1 MSLFDSTPPA
11 TADFGSAKR
20 PLAER
25 MRPERLEDFI
35 GQEHIL
41 GPGKPLRRQIERD
54 ELTSIILWGPP
65 GVGKTTL
72 AQLIA
77 RLTRC
82 EFIPF
87 SAVLSGIKE
96 IKAVMAD
103 AERLRRM
110 GRRTIL
116 FIDEIHRFN
125 KAQQDA
131 FLPYV
136 ERGDIILI
144 GATTENPSF
153 EVISALLS
161 RSRVYALRGAH
172 RAGDRDLLQ
181 RALPA
186 RAGCDASDATCWNR
200 SPSTPMATRARP
212 TTRWKPRRPHRNGGE
227 LSGSRRAGRH
237 AAQSR
242 CSTTRRGEEHFNL
255 ISALHKSV
263 RSSDADAALYWLT
276 RMLEAGEDRLYIA
289 RRLIRMA
296 SEDIG
301 LADPRALEQAI
312 AAMQAVHFLG
322 IPEGDLALAQA
333 AIYLSVAPK
342 SDAAYRAMGAV
353 REDVQNTIAEPVP
366 MNLRNAPTRS
376 HESVGIRRGLPA
388 RAQVRRRHGGY
399 GMPAALVRRAAILPP
414 DRPRHGKAHRR
425 TPGRDPAAA
434 PSERAIGLPACRQ
447 PTRTASADAHAAG
460 IAQILF
466 LNLQIQISGLSR
478 IERT

>member
-1 MSLFDSTPPA
+1 MSLFDTTPPEA
-11 TADFGSAKR
+11 ERSDGKR

-25 MRPERLEDFI
+25 MRPERLEDYI

-41 GPGKPLRRQIERD
+41 GPGKPLRSQIERD
-54 ELTSIILWGPP
+54 QLTSIILWGPP

-72 AQLIA
+72 ATLIA
-77 RLTRC
+77 RVTRC

-103 AERLRRM
+103 AERLRRI
-110 GRRTIL
+110 GHRTIL
-116 FIDEIHRFN
+116 FVDEIHRFN

-161 RSRVYALRGAH
+161 RSRVYNLRGLTTDELV
-172 RAGDRDLLQ
+172 RLLTK
-181 RALPA
+181 ALPVIGLKASNELLEQIAIYANGDA
-186 RAGCDASDATCWNR
+186 RQAYNTLEAAAAAS
-200 SPSTPMATRARP
+200 S
-212 TTRWKPRRPHRNGGE
+212 GE
-227 LSGSRRAGRH
+227 LTE
-237 AAQSR
+237 AAVQDAMQR
-242 CSTTRRGEEHFNL
+242 KLLLYDKGGEEHFNL

-263 RSSDADAALYWLT
+263 RSSDVDAALYWLT

-301 LADPRALEQAI
+301 LADPRALEQTI

-322 IPEGDLALAQA
+322 IPEGDLALGQA
-333 AIYLSVAPK
+333 VIYLSVAPK
-342 SDAAYRAMGAV
+342 SDAAYRAMGEL
-353 REDVQNTIAEPVP
+353 RQDVEHTIAEPVP
-366 MNLRNAPTRS
+366 MHLRNAPTKAMKQWGYSQGYQHAHKFEDAISDMECLPPSLAGRRYY
-376 HESVGIRRGLPA
+376 HPTDRGIEKRIAERMEEIRRL
-388 RAQVRRRHGGY
+388 
-399 GMPAALVRRAAILPP
+399 
-414 DRPRHGKAHRR
+414 KEKK
-425 TPGRDPAAA
+425 
-434 PSERAIGLPACRQ
+434 PSAE
-447 PTRTASADAHAAG
+447 
-460 IAQILF
+460 
-466 LNLQIQISGLSR
+466 
-478 IERT
+478 

>member
-1 MSLFDSTPPA
+1 MSLFDNTVPA
-11 TADFGSAKR
+11 EERQDGKR

-25 MRPERLEDFI
+25 MRPERLEDYV

-54 ELTSIILWGPP
+54 QLTSIILWGPP

-72 AQLIA
+72 AKLVA
-77 RLTRC
+77 RVTRC

-103 AERLRRM
+103 AEKLRNL

-161 RSRVYALRGAH
+161 RSRVYALRGLTVPELT
-172 RAGDRDLLQ
+172 GLLR

-186 RAGCDASDATCWNR
+186 VGIEATDELLEQIAIYANGDARQAYNTLEAASAAAGGVLTEAAVQDAMQRKVLLYD
-200 SPSTPMATRARP
+200 
-212 TTRWKPRRPHRNGGE
+212 KG
-227 LSGSRRAGRH
+227 
-237 AAQSR
+237 
-242 CSTTRRGEEHFNL
+242 GEEHFNL

-263 RSSDADAALYWLT
+263 RSSDVDAALYWLG

-289 RRLIRMA
+289 RRLIRM
-296 SEDIG
+296 SVEDIG
-301 LADPRALEQAI
+301 LADPRALEQSV

-322 IPEGDLALAQA
+322 IPEGDLALGQA
-333 AIYLSVAPK
+333 AIYLCVAPK

-353 REDVQNTIAEPVP
+353 HEDVEKTIAEPVP
-366 MNLRNAPTRS
+366 MNLRNAVTRS
-376 HESVGIRRGLPA
+376 MKEW
-388 RAQVRRRHGGY
+388 GY
-399 GMPAALVRRAAILPP
+399 GAGYQHAHKLENALPDMTCLPESLAGRQYYFP
-414 DRPRHGKAHRR
+414 TDRGVEKRIAERLEEIRKIKDQ
-425 TPGRDPAAA
+425 GR
-434 PSERAIGLPACRQ
+434 Q
-447 PTRTASADAHAAG
+447 
-460 IAQILF
+460 
-466 LNLQIQISGLSR
+466 
-478 IERT
+478 

>member
-1 MSLFDSTPPA
+1 MSLFDDTPPHEP
-11 TADFGSAKR
+11 DRVDHKR

-25 MRPERLEDFI
+25 MRPERLEDYI

-72 AQLIA
+72 AKLIA
-77 RLTRC
+77 GVTRC

-96 IKAVMAD
+96 IKAVMVD
-103 AERLRRM
+103 AERLRRL

-161 RSRVYALRGAH
+161 RSRVYALRGLTVPEIVT
-172 RAGDRDLLQ
+172 LLR

-186 RAGCDASDATCWNR
+186 VGLEAPEELLEQIAIYANGDARQAYNTLESAAAASAGVLAEAAVQDAMQRKVLLYD
-200 SPSTPMATRARP
+200 
-212 TTRWKPRRPHRNGGE
+212 KG
-227 LSGSRRAGRH
+227 
-237 AAQSR
+237 
-242 CSTTRRGEEHFNL
+242 GEEHFNL

-263 RSSDADAALYWLT
+263 RSSDVDAALYWLT

-296 SEDIG
+296 IEDIS
-301 LADPRALEQAI
+301 LADPRALEQAV

-322 IPEGDLALAQA
+322 IPEGDLALGQT
-333 AIYLSVAPK
+333 AIYLCMAPK

-353 REDVQNTIAEPVP
+353 REDVEKTIAEPVP
-366 MNLRNAPTRS
+366 LNLRNAPTRLMKAWGYGEGYE
-376 HESVGIRRGLPA
+376 HAHNLEDALPGMECLPPSVAGHRYYFPTERGLEKRIAERLEEIRRLKEKKREG
-388 RAQVRRRHGGY
+388 
-399 GMPAALVRRAAILPP
+399 
-414 DRPRHGKAHRR
+414 
-425 TPGRDPAAA
+425 
-434 PSERAIGLPACRQ
+434 E
-447 PTRTASADAHAAG
+447 
-460 IAQILF
+460 
-466 LNLQIQISGLSR
+466 
-478 IERT
+478 

>member
-1 MSLFDSTPPA
+1 VSLFDNSGPEEA
-11 TADFGSAKR
+11 VDGKR

-25 MRPERLEDFI
+25 MRPERLEDYI

-65 GVGKTTL
+65 GTGKTTL
-72 AQLIA
+72 ARLIA
-77 RLTRC
+77 RVTRC

-103 AERLRRM
+103 AERLRRS

-116 FIDEIHRFN
+116 FVDEIHRFN

-161 RSRVYALRGAH
+161 RSRVYALRPLTVEEIVT
-172 RAGDRDLLQ
+172 LLG
-181 RALPA
+181 RALPEVGLEAAGDLLDQIAIFANGDA
-186 RAGCDASDATCWNR
+186 RQAYNTLEAAAAASTQGALSAAAVEDAIQRKVLLYD
-200 SPSTPMATRARP
+200 
-212 TTRWKPRRPHRNGGE
+212 KG
-227 LSGSRRAGRH
+227 
-237 AAQSR
+237 
-242 CSTTRRGEEHFNL
+242 GEEHYNL

-263 RSSDADAALYWLT
+263 RSSDADAALYWLA
-276 RMLEAGEDRLYIA
+276 RMMEAGEDRLYIA

-296 SEDIG
+296 IEDIS
-301 LADPRALEQAI
+301 LADPRALEQAV

-333 AIYLSVAPK
+333 AIYLAMAPK
-342 SDAAYRAMGAV
+342 SDAAYRALGAV
-353 REDVQNTIAEPVP
+353 QEDVARTIAEPVP
-366 MNLRNAPTRS
+366 MNLRNPVTRDMK
-376 HESVGIRRGLPA
+376 A
-388 RAQVRRRHGGY
+388 WGY
-399 GMPAALVRRAAILPP
+399 GQGYQHAHQFEDAVPGMECLPP
-414 DRPRHGKAHRR
+414 SLGGRQYYFPTDRGVEKRIA
-425 TPGRDPAAA
+425 
-434 PSERAIGLPACRQ
+434 ERLEEIRKRKEAQRQ
-447 PTRTASADAHAAG
+447 GDA
-460 IAQILF
+460 
-466 LNLQIQISGLSR
+466 
-478 IERT
+478 

>member
-1 MSLFDSTPPA
+1 VSLFDNTPPEPA
-11 TADFGSAKR
+11 FPRADPGR

-25 MRPERLEDFI
+25 MRPERLEDFV

-41 GPGKPLRRQIERD
+41 GAGKPLRRQIERD
-54 ELTSIILWGPP
+54 ELSSIILWGPP

-77 RLTRC
+77 RITRC

-103 AERLRRM
+103 AEKLRRM
-110 GRRTIL
+110 GSRTIL

-161 RSRVYALRGAH
+161 RSRVYALRGLTVPEIVT
-172 RAGDRDLLQ
+172 LLK
-181 RALPA
+181 RALPVVGIEASDELLEQIAIYANGDARQAYNTLDAA
-186 RAGCDASDATCWNR
+186 RA
-200 SPSTPMATRARP
+200 
-212 TTRWKPRRPHRNGGE
+212 
-227 LSGSRRAGRH
+227 
-237 AAQSR
+237 AAQDGVLTEAAVQDAMQR
-242 CSTTRRGEEHFNL
+242 KVLLYDKGGEEHFNL

-263 RSSDADAALYWLT
+263 RSSDADAALYWLS

-353 REDVQNTIAEPVP
+353 HEDVERTTADPVP
-366 MNLRNAPTRS
+366 MHLRNAPTGLMKEWGYGAGYQ
-376 HESVGIRRGLPA
+376 HAHNYQDAVPGMECLPA
-388 RAQVRRRHGGY
+388 SLAGRQYYFPTERGVEKRIAERLAEVRRLK
-399 GMPAALVRRAAILPP
+399 A
-414 DRPRHGKAHRR
+414 GK
-425 TPGRDPAAA
+425 T
-434 PSERAIGLPACRQ
+434 E
-447 PTRTASADAHAAG
+447 
-460 IAQILF
+460 
-466 LNLQIQISGLSR
+466 
-478 IERT
+478 

>member
-1 MSLFDSTPPA
+1 
-11 TADFGSAKR
+11 
-20 PLAER
+20 

-35 GQEHIL
+35 GQEQIL

-72 AQLIA
+72 ARLIA
-77 RLTRC
+77 RITSC
-82 EFIPF
+82 EYIPF

-96 IKAVMAD
+96 IKAVMSD

-161 RSRVYALRGAH
+161 RSRVYALRSLTVTEIVT
-172 RAGDRDLLQ
+172 LLR

-186 RAGCDASDATCWNR
+186 VGLSAEDALLEQIAIYANGDARQAYNALEAAGAASGGGVLTEQAVQDAINR
-200 SPSTPMATRARP
+200 
-212 TTRWKPRRPHRNGGE
+212 KVLLYDKG
-227 LSGSRRAGRH
+227 
-237 AAQSR
+237 
-242 CSTTRRGEEHFNL
+242 GEEHFNL

-263 RSSDADAALYWLT
+263 RSSDVDASLYWLT
-276 RMLEAGEDRLYIA
+276 RMLQSGEDRLYIA

-296 SEDIG
+296 IEDVG
-301 LADPRALEQAI
+301 LADPHALEQTI

-333 AIYLSVAPK
+333 AIYLCVAPK
-342 SDAAYRAMGAV
+342 SDASYRAMSATQ
-353 REDVQNTIAEPVP
+353 EDVERTIAEPVP
-366 MNLRNAPTRS
+366 MNLRNAPTRDMKAWGYGAGYQ
-376 HESVGIRRGLPA
+376 HAHQFEDAIPGMECLPPALAGKHYYFPTDRGLEK
-388 RAQVRRRHGGY
+388 R
-399 GMPAALVRRAAILPP
+399 I
-414 DRPRHGKAHRR
+414 
-425 TPGRDPAAA
+425 
-434 PSERAIGLPACRQ
+434 SERLEEIRKLK
-447 PTRTASADAHAAG
+447 D
-460 IAQILF
+460 
-466 LNLQIQISGLSR
+466 SR
-478 IERT
+478 RPVNPP

>member
-1 MSLFDSTPPA
+1 MSLFDTTAPA
-11 TADFGSAKR
+11 DDSKR
-20 PLAER
+20 PLADR
-25 MRPERLEDFI
+25 MRPERLEDYV

-72 AQLIA
+72 ARLIA
-77 RLTRC
+77 RVTRS
-82 EFIPF
+82 EFLSF

-103 AERLRRM
+103 AERFRHL

-116 FIDEIHRFN
+116 FVDEIHRFN

-161 RSRVYALRGAH
+161 RSRVYRLRALTVPEIVT
-172 RAGDRDLLQ
+172 LLK
-181 RALPA
+181 RALPVI
-186 RAGCDASDATCWNR
+186 GLEASDELLEQVAIH
-200 SPSTPMATRARP
+200 S
-212 TTRWKPRRPHRNGGE
+212 NGDGRQAYNTVE
-227 LSGSRRAGRH
+227 AAAAASGGVLSEQAVEDAMQRKVLLYDKG
-237 AAQSR
+237 
-242 CSTTRRGEEHFNL
+242 GEEHYNL

-263 RSSDADAALYWLT
+263 RSSDVDASLYWLT

-296 SEDIG
+296 IEDIG
-301 LADPRALEQAI
+301 LADPRALEQAV

-333 AIYLSVAPK
+333 AIYLCVAPK
-342 SDAAYRAMGAV
+342 SDASYQAMNAV
-353 REDVQNTIAEPVP
+353 HEDVEKTITEPVP
-366 MNLRNAPTRS
+366 MQLRNAPTRDMKAWGYGAGYQHAHQFANAIAGMECLPPS
-376 HESVGIRRGLPA
+376 LAGRQYYFPTDRGLERRIARRLEEIRRL
-388 RAQVRRRHGGY
+388 
-399 GMPAALVRRAAILPP
+399 
-414 DRPRHGKAHRR
+414 KAK
-425 TPGRDPAAA
+425 
-434 PSERAIGLPACRQ
+434 S
-447 PTRTASADAHAAG
+447 
-460 IAQILF
+460 
-466 LNLQIQISGLSR
+466 
-478 IERT
+478 

>member
-1 MSLFDSTPPA
+1 MSLFDNTPPGEELA
-11 TADFGSAKR
+11 RDARR

-25 MRPERLEDFI
+25 MRPETLDGFV

-41 GPGKPLRRQIERD
+41 GPGKPLRQQIERD
-54 ELTSIILWGPP
+54 ELSSIILWGPP

-72 AQLIA
+72 ARLIA
-77 RLTRC
+77 RTTHC
-82 EFIPF
+82 EFVPF

-153 EVISALLS
+153 EVIAALLS
-161 RSRVYALRGAH
+161 RSRVYALRGLTVPEIVE
-172 RAGDRDLLQ
+172 LLR
-181 RALPA
+181 RALPVLHL
-186 RAGCDASDATCWNR
+186 RASDDLLEQIAIYVNGDGRQGYNTLEAAAAA
-200 SPSTPMATRARP
+200 SPS
-212 TTRWKPRRPHRNGGE
+212 GE
-227 LSGSRRAGRH
+227 LTPEAVQDAMQRRVLLYDK
-237 AAQSR
+237 S
-242 CSTTRRGEEHFNL
+242 GEEHFNL

-289 RRLIRMA
+289 RRLVRMA
-296 SEDIG
+296 IEDIS

-342 SDAAYRAMGAV
+342 SDAAYRALGAV
-353 REDVQNTIAEPVP
+353 TEDVRKTIAEPVP
-366 MNLRNAPTRS
+366 MNLRNPVTRS
-376 HESVGIRRGLPA
+376 MKEWGYGEGYQHAHQFEDAIVDMECLPPSLAGRRYYFPSDRGIEKRIAERMEEIRRRRGPA
-388 RAQVRRRHGGY
+388 GPEGG
-399 GMPAALVRRAAILPP
+399 AA
-414 DRPRHGKAHRR
+414 
-425 TPGRDPAAA
+425 
-434 PSERAIGLPACRQ
+434 
-447 PTRTASADAHAAG
+447 
-460 IAQILF
+460 
-466 LNLQIQISGLSR
+466 
-478 IERT
+478 